1 MFSIITETI
10 LGKYDYEEVRSMKK
24 GEKKQSLTEYESNS
38 SQDLYGLEPIM
49 SLQSVNFAPSENP
62 LLNEHTELE
71 DKHCD

>member
-1 MFSIITETI
+1 
-10 LGKYDYEEVRSMKK
+10 MKK
-24 GEKKQSLTEYESNS
+24 GEKLQSLTEYESKT

-62 LLNEHTELE
+62 FLNEHTEVE

>member
-1 MFSIITETI
+1 
-10 LGKYDYEEVRSMKK
+10 MKK
-24 GEKKQSLTEYESNS
+24 EEKKQSLTEYESKS
-38 SQDLYGLEPIM
+38 FQDLYGLEPIM